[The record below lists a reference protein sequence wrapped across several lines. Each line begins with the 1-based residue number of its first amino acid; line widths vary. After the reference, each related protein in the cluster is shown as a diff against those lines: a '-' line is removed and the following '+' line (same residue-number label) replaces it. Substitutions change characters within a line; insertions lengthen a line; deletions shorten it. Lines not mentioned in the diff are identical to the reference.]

1 MSPVGTTRYQA
12 GNRMKPCEICGNQAQ
27 ELGED
32 WARAGRECPRCGQY
46 GIDTVSDGLRADVQW
61 FTEAEAEKMATLS
74 GYVREQNA
82 VDYVPTLMRALIN
95 EVVARPRPFLRT
107 RALILLRDLDRSG
120 LAKQPIISLASVML
134 QPQYAGSSYSTGSR
148 ELEVLLKLLEHEKF
162 ITFPPSR
169 QGFAVSV
176 EGLLELEKLAS
187 TGGEFTQGFV
197 AMWFDKSLHAAWTHG
212 FDPGIRN
219 AGYRPFRIDNK
230 EYVGGISD
238 EIIVEIRRSR
248 FVIVDY
254 THQING
260 VYFEAGF
267 ALGLGRI
274 VIPTC
279 RADEI
284 GKLHFDIRHLNTL
297 PWKEPS
303 DLAVNLTKRIVAVV
317 GSGPFVSERQA

>member
-1 MSPVGTTRYQA
+1 
-12 GNRMKPCEICGNQAQ
+12 MKPCEICGNQAQ

-61 FTEAEAEKMATLS
+61 FTEAEAEKM
-74 GYVREQNA
+74 
-82 VDYVPTLMRALIN
+82 
-95 EVVARPRPFLRT
+95 
-107 RALILLRDLDRSG
+107 
-120 LAKQPIISLASVML
+120 SVML
-134 QPQYAGSSYSTGSR
+134 EPQYAGSSYSTGSR

-162 ITFPPSR
+162 ITFAPSR

-212 FDPGIRN
+212 FDP
-219 AGYRPFRIDNK
+219 A
-230 EYVGGISD
+230 
-238 EIIVEIRRSR
+238 
-248 FVIVDY
+248 
-254 THQING
+254 
-260 VYFEAGF
+260 
-267 ALGLGRI
+267 
-274 VIPTC
+274 PTC